1 MASPAC
7 MISLGVVSV
16 GDTVEFTFKSN
27 YFSAEILRGGLV
39 GNCRM
44 LRANA
49 RTSEKIL
56 QHTTAFS
63 SLTAWTEA
71 CLQDILEEY
80 YTRYSSWK
88 RVTHKE
94 SRRSMADL
102 RDSCKLFDKK
112 NEDSLEIHK
121 ELIRLQNTIDE
132 MSAYIGK
139 MERGEAVEPHKWTY
153 TNRKY
158 DVSKPEAKFD
168 EKVCLLAQQVACLER
183 TKESIELL
191 SYF

>member
-1 MASPAC
+1 MASPAD
-7 MISLGVVSV
+7 MIAFGVVSV

-27 YFSAEILRGGLV
+27 YFCAEILRGGLV

-49 RTSEKIL
+49 RASEKIL

-71 CLQDILEEY
+71 CLQDVLEEY

-102 RDSCKLFDKK
+102 RDSCKLLDKK
-112 NEDSLEIHK
+112 NEDSLELHK
-121 ELIRLQNTIDE
+121 ELIRLQTTIDE
-132 MSAYIGK
+132 MTVYISK
-139 MERGEAVEPHKWTY
+139 M
-153 TNRKY
+153 
-158 DVSKPEAKFD
+158 
-168 EKVCLLAQQVACLER
+168 
-183 TKESIELL
+183 
-191 SYF
+191 